1 MNSPEITLS
10 FNEIMF
16 FFSRAAMGVGL
27 PYGLS
32 EDFGRISVWIAAS
45 GLDPAAITSNA
56 LKSIDEAQSS
66 LCSSQTENDTE
77 TILKPSEEKQ
87 LSALMAGPTVCDW
100 ISTKD
105 TEITEYKN
113 YCTKNIDYP
122 FLIAAAVGALNNG
135 NWEISWQDY
144 KGFPC
149 SVLTDQHGN
158 WKKSWDSAFDI
169 SSMSASTNVIIK
181 SVDSSFFNTEKWK
194 GKTNY
199 YEKNRERILETGVK
213 LYDTWPIIHSYFC
226 RCLVPSTEETRISG
240 AGAGL
245 VDTD

>member
-1 MNSPEITLS
+1 MNSPEIILS

-27 PYGLS
+27 PYGLA
-32 EDFGRISVWIAAS
+32 EDFGRSSVWIAAS

-56 LKSIDEAQSS
+56 LKSIDESQSS

-77 TILKPSEEKQ
+77 TILKSSEEKQ
-87 LSALMAGPTVCDW
+87 LSALLAGPTVCDW

-105 TEITEYKN
+105 PEILEYQYYRAK
-113 YCTKNIDYP
+113 KIDYP
-122 FLIAAAVGALNNG
+122 FMIAVAVGALKSG
-135 NWEISWQDY
+135 NWEISWQDCE
-144 KGFPC
+144 GFSS
-149 SVLTDQHGN
+149 SVLIDQHGN
-158 WKKSWDSAFDI
+158 WKTSWDSAVNI
-169 SSMSASTNVIIK
+169 SSMSDSTDVTIK
-181 SVDSSFFNTEKWK
+181 SVHSSLLNTEKWK

-199 YEKNRERILETGVK
+199 YDKNRERILKTGVQVF
-213 LYDTWPIIHSYFC
+213 DNWPIIHSYFC
-226 RCLVPSTEETRISG
+226 RCLVLSTEETRISG

>member
-1 MNSPEITLS
+1 MKSPEITLS

-77 TILKPSEEKQ
+77 TILKPSDEKQ

-122 FLIAAAVGALNNG
+122 FLIAAAVGALNMIFSG
-135 NWEISWQDY
+135 ISDFFLISIHDLKLLLRHLHVSKTLDLY
-144 KGFPC
+144 KSFIGLKPP
-149 SVLTDQHGN
+149 
-158 WKKSWDSAFDI
+158 AI
-169 SSMSASTNVIIK
+169 S
-181 SVDSSFFNTEKWK
+181 
-194 GKTNY
+194 
-199 YEKNRERILETGVK
+199 
-213 LYDTWPIIHSYFC
+213 P
-226 RCLVPSTEETRISG
+226 
-240 AGAGL
+240 
-245 VDTD
+245 